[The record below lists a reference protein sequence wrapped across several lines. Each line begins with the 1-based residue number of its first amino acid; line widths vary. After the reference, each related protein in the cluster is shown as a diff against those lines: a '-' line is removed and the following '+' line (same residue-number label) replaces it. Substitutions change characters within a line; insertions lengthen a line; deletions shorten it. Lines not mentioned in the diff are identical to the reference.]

1 LRGKVLLGQVKSPAL
16 AEVLQRVVLLRLF
29 VPLVALSVIAIGGA
43 GYLEERTLENQ
54 QHQTVQRVART
65 VDRYL
70 DQAIRTLDAVGIVA
84 EVTVSE
90 NLSKFMRGTWKAYGY
105 FDTLYYLDA
114 SNRITLLSPP
124 DPRSRGLDM
133 SNLSY
138 FQSTQQQKLIISRP
152 FVSVRTGNPTVYL
165 IRRLDRGGQIIGE
178 LSLGALQEEITHGRG
193 AENQDLLFI
202 LDQFGTLLAHPSF
215 DLVKQQTNQSQLE
228 VFRRGLSEDT
238 TLFYQY
244 AGRLVLGSATRIER
258 SGWVVVDQTPL
269 LVAMGPYLWALGVI
283 LLSSLII
290 WLVLAW
296 SLRRQLEQLVAIP
309 LSQLGR
315 RTSALAS
322 GDFSQ
327 DKALVSVPSTFTELT
342 ALAQDFEQM
351 SDALESRQ
359 AALRASEAL
368 LNATQQL
375 ARIGGWEWDTEHQTA
390 FWTEEAFRIHGFDPQ
405 PPGTI
410 EYLERSLTC
419 FDPNDRPTVS
429 AAFQRCVEQ
438 GEPYDLELPFTS
450 ADGQRKWIRTTATAV
465 RQDGLVSKVIG
476 TIMDI
481 TERKQAEEVLRLY
494 QNHLEDLVK
503 ERTDQ
508 LEVAKEQAEQ
518 ANLAKSAFLA
528 NMSHELRTPLNAI
541 LGFSS
546 LMRQDSQMTTSN
558 AETLDIINRSGEHL
572 LNLINDVLEI
582 AKIEAGK
589 LQLEVATVDLSK
601 LVREVSD
608 MMWLRA
614 QQKGLQLKLDQS
626 SEFPRYIKGD
636 EARLRQILVN
646 LVGNAVKFTKT
657 GGITIRLGV
666 IVNEHYHLQIEVED
680 TGPGIGQ
687 EGQLQI
693 FQPFVQ
699 LTQGTEQK
707 GTGLGLTI
715 THQFVELMGGTIE
728 VESEPGKGSVFR
740 VQLPVELVDSTTTTE
755 FAKEDRGEIVG
766 LAPGQPPCRIL
777 IAEDQLEN
785 QLLLTQLMTRINL
798 EVKVAKNGEEC
809 VKLFQQW
816 HPHLI
821 WMDRRMPVMDGM
833 EATRRIRALPEG
845 GDVKIVAVTA
855 SAFSEEEHEMRE
867 AGMDDYISKPYHLD
881 EIYLSLEKQLGLK
894 WIYSREEN
902 QHKAAPMVIPPN
914 EKLLELYE
922 LANLGQIFEIQELLS
937 QMEVENEAY
946 RPFTQQLQK
955 VAKRFDIE
963 EVTAFI
969 KQFLSDSER
978 KLKGD
983 ESLTDPKKFIGA

>member
-1 LRGKVLLGQVKSPAL
+1 MGQVKSPAL

-29 VPLVALSVIAIGGA
+29 VPLVALSVIAIAGA

-70 DQAIRTLDAVGIVA
+70 DQATRTLDAVGMVA
-84 EVTVSE
+84 EVTASE
-90 NLSKFMRGTWKAYGY
+90 NLSKFMQGAWKAYGY
-105 FDTLYYLDA
+105 FDTLYYLDT
-114 SNRITLLSPP
+114 SNRITLLTPP
-124 DPRSRGLDM
+124 DLRSRGLDM
-133 SNLSY
+133 SNLPY

-165 IRRLDRGGQIIGE
+165 IRRLERGGQIIGE

-193 AENQDLLFI
+193 AEDQDLLFI

-228 VFRRGLSEDT
+228 VFRRGLSGDT
-238 TLFYQY
+238 TLFYHY
-244 AGRLVLGSATRIER
+244 ADRLVLGSATQIER

-269 LVAMGPYLWALGVI
+269 LLAMGPYLWALGVT

-296 SLRRQLEQLVAIP
+296 SQRRQLEQLVAIP
-309 LSQLGR
+309 LMQLSR

-327 DKALVSVPSTFTELT
+327 DKARGSIPDSFSELT

-359 AALRASEAL
+359 AALQASEAL

-390 FWTEEAFRIHGFDPQ
+390 FWTEEAFRIHGFEPE
-405 PPGTI
+405 PPGSDD
-410 EYLERSLTC
+410 YLERSLSC
-419 FDPNDRPTVS
+419 FDPNDRPTV
-429 AAFQRCVEQ
+429 ADAFQRCVQQ
-438 GEPYDLELPFTS
+438 GEPFDLEFPFTS

-465 RQDGLVSKVIG
+465 RQGDLVSKVIG

-481 TERKQAEEVLRLY
+481 TELKQTEQALR
-494 QNHLEDLVK
+494 QHRDNLEDLVK
-503 ERTDQ
+503 ERTGQ

-518 ANLAKSAFLA
+518 ANLAKSTFLA

-546 LMRQDSQMTTSN
+546 LMRQDPQVTSSN
-558 AETLDIINRSGEHL
+558 AETLDTINRSGEHL

-589 LQLEVATVDLSK
+589 LQLEIAIFDLSK
-601 LVREVSD
+601 LIKEVSD
-608 MMWLRA
+608 MMRLRA
-614 QQKGLQLKLDQS
+614 QQKGLQLVLDQS
-626 SEFPRYIKGD
+626 SEFPRFIRSD

-657 GGITIRLGV
+657 GGIIIRLGV
-666 IVNEHYHLQIEVED
+666 KQKADYHLLIEVED
-680 TGPGIGQ
+680 SGPGMDL
-687 EGQLQI
+687 EGQQNI

-699 LTQGTEQK
+699 LTQSAGQK

-715 THQFVELMGGTIE
+715 THQFVELLGGTIT
-728 VESEPGKGSVFR
+728 VESKPGKGSLFR
-740 VQLPVELVDSTTTTE
+740 VELPVEPINSAITTE
-755 FAKEDRGEIVG
+755 EAQEDRGEIVG
-766 LAPGQPPCRIL
+766 LAPGQPPCRTL

-785 QLLLTQLMTRINL
+785 QLLLTQLMTKIGL

-821 WMDRRMPVMDGM
+821 WMDRRMPVMDGIQ
-833 EATRRIRALPEG
+833 ATRRIRALAEG
-845 GDVKIVAVTA
+845 RDVKIVAVTA

-867 AGMDDYISKPYHLD
+867 AGMDDYISKPYRIND
-881 EIYLSLEKQLGLK
+881 IYHCLEKQLGLE

-902 QHKAAPMVIPPN
+902 EHKAAPMVIPPQV
-914 EKLLELYE
+914 KLLELYE
-922 LANLGQIFEIQELLS
+922 LVDIGQIFEIQELLS
-937 QMEVENEAY
+937 RMEAENEAY

-955 VAKRFDIE
+955 LAKRFDIDG
-963 EVTAFI
+963 VNAFI
-969 KQFLSDSER
+969 KQFLQE
-978 KLKGD
+978 
-983 ESLTDPKKFIGA
+983 